1 MTVRQFIESR
11 IPAFRDLGPPELQAV
26 EDFSLLWS
34 VFENQVCDTNA
45 SPSTLVAIP
54 KALARRGTLD
64 MAPFREALIYFQNR
78 YCQEGR
84 VTQHFEGLR
93 LPAGRA
99 KDAAL
104 VTDLVLGTANLD
116 REDVL
121 AGMLLI
127 VYRYRNNLFHGD
139 KWYYGMVD
147 QRENFKHA
155 CDVLMAVMTQYGGP
169 E

>member
-1 MTVRQFIESR
+1 MTVREFIAGR
-11 IPAFRDLGPPELQAV
+11 IPAFSELEPPELQAV

-34 VFENQVCDTNA
+34 VFENQVCDTDA

-54 KALARRGTLD
+54 KKLADRGTLD
-64 MAPFREALIYFQNR
+64 MEPFQGALSYFQNR
-78 YCQEGR
+78 YCEEGR

-93 LPAGRA
+93 LHAGRP

-116 REDVL
+116 RQDVL

-139 KWYYGMVD
+139 KWYYGMVG

-169 E
+169 D